1 MIVLDTSVLVDAL
14 TRQRPLASHL
24 RAAIVARHRLRVP
37 ALVLYEW
44 FRGPRLPEELA
55 AQEHLFP
62 AARAIGFG
70 AAEARV
76 AADLYRRVGRA
87 RGREIDLAIAA
98 CALVREAPLW
108 TRNELDFDDI
118 PGLELFQ
125 TSY

>member
-1 MIVLDTSVLVDAL
+1 MIVLDTSVLVDSL
-14 TRQRPLASHL
+14 TRERPLASHL
-24 RAAIVARHRLRVP
+24 RAAIVDRHRLRVP

-62 AARAIGFG
+62 AAQAIGFG

-76 AADLYRRVGRA
+76 AADLYRQVSRP

-98 CALVREAPLW
+98 CALVREATLW
-108 TRNELDFDDI
+108 TRNEPDFDDI

-125 TSY
+125 IG

>member
-1 MIVLDTSVLVDAL
+1 MIVLDTSVLIDAL
-14 TRQRPLASHL
+14 TRERLLASHL

-62 AARAIGFG
+62 AAQAIAFG
-70 AAEARV
+70 ADEARV
-76 AADLYRRVGRA
+76 AADLYRQLSRP

-98 CALVREAPLW
+98 CALVREATLW
-108 TRNELDFDDI
+108 TSNEQDFHDI

-125 TSY
+125 TR

>member
-1 MIVLDTSVLVDAL
+1 MIVLDTSVLIDAL
-14 TRQRPLASHL
+14 TRERPLASHL

-44 FRGPRLPEELA
+44 FRGPRLAEELA

-62 AARAIGFG
+62 VVQAIDFG

-76 AADLYRRVGRA
+76 AADLYRQVSRP

-98 CALVREAPLW
+98 CALVREATLW
-108 TRNELDFDDI
+108 TRNEHDFDDI
-118 PGLELFQ
+118 PGLALFQ
-125 TSY
+125 IG